1 MNTTMIGIPYI
12 REKKLFNYIASDL
25 EIYTHLFIELMTIKF
40 MQKEVDEVTEK
51 GLKHSDSLIYRNA
64 TRKVREMIDDG
75 SFLDYKKELEPHLL
89 NQEQLLD
96 KVINE
101 DIKYK
106 KD

>member
-1 MNTTMIGIPYI
+1 
-12 REKKLFNYIASDL
+12 
-25 EIYTHLFIELMTIKF
+25 

-106 KD
+106 KDW